1 VPSTSTIWELPETT
15 RNIEG
20 LDDQGRPDPAY
31 ATALGLL
38 EAPLGRRAAAAAVD
52 VGLLI
57 LVMTPFVVLALP
69 VVGRFLTGR
78 IDWYGVVNH
87 PDAMPTLV
95 GTAVSAVLVL
105 VLVSVQI
112 GCTGVLG
119 WTVGRLVTGIR
130 VIDVATLERPGVRL
144 ALLRGAS
151 VWVPILIVVGPLAVM
166 ASSLGRVQ
174 GRHRGLHERMSRT
187 WSVDV
192 RSGLDPYDEK
202 RMRLAR
208 KIAVAEPPLRSR
220 SLPTL
225 NAVVQGHGYQPGPRT
240 GAGVL
245 GVAEPH
251 PPGRRHVVGLMGLA
265 VDETDAPASATGAFL
280 EQPAPP
286 DPVPGA
292 PAPRRASDALTT
304 QNRPARPSPAPT
316 TVERPLTQPVATIG
330 TAATRAQGDPPP
342 PAAPESVPRT
352 SAGRALLLRLDVG
365 TVLPVDRTLL
375 LGRQPTHPD
384 GEPSSATSLVEV
396 PDPSLSVSKTHVL
409 VRPVGGA
416 VEVVDQGSKNGT
428 SILRAGEA
436 HALRPGEVGVA
447 RVGDSIHFGDRT
459 ADVLGP

>member
-1 VPSTSTIWELPETT
+1 MPSTSTIWELPETT
-15 RNIEG
+15 REIEG
-20 LDDQGRPDPAY
+20 LDEQGRPDPAY
-31 ATALGLL
+31 ATALGLM
-38 EAPLGRRAAAAAVD
+38 EASLKRRAAAAAVD
-52 VGLLI
+52 LGLLL

-87 PDAMPTLV
+87 PDAVPTLV

-105 VLVSVQI
+105 VLVGVQV

-144 ALLRGAS
+144 ALLRGAL
-151 VWVPILIVVGPLAVM
+151 VWVPILVVVGPLAVVT
-166 ASSLGRVQ
+166 SSLGRVQ
-174 GRHRGLHERMSRT
+174 GRRRGWHERMSRT

-202 RMRLAR
+202 RVRLAR
-208 KIAVAEPPLRSR
+208 KIVTAEPPLRPR
-220 SLPTL
+220 SLPSL
-225 NAVVQGHGYQPGPRT
+225 NAVVRGHGYQPGPRT

-251 PPGRRHVVGLMGLA
+251 PPGRRPVVGLMGLA
-265 VDETDAPASATGAFL
+265 AEETHAPVAATGASL
-280 EQPAPP
+280 EQPEQS

-292 PAPRRASDALTT
+292 RRASDALTT
-304 QNRPARPSPAPT
+304 QDRPARPSPAPT
-316 TVERPLTQPVATIG
+316 TVEQD
-330 TAATRAQGDPPP
+330 DPPP
-342 PAAPESVPRT
+342 PAVAASVPRT
-352 SAGRALLLRLDVG
+352 STESTLRLRLDVG
-365 TVLPVDRTLL
+365 TELPVDRTLL

-384 GEPSSATSLVEV
+384 GEPSSTTSLVEV

-447 RVGDSIHFGDRT
+447 RVGDAIHFGDRT